1 MAQKDGI
8 EWMQTIDFAGYKRL
22 MAAEREHYSRRR
34 NLLVL
39 FCLILIWAW
48 LVLLA
53 IQSGPVILVGL
64 WSVVLFAACATALC
78 IWSHLHPGERPMR
91 RKSYRVQQWFKLH
104 GAAEGELSCTYAI
117 KLMKHGFI
125 ETSKT
130 TAIRVPW
137 LAMDGRIVHKPEGLY
152 FCCEPDLPSSILWRS
167 IKKEGRWRET
177 TTEDVL
183 FVPKS
188 ALDAHPGLEEKI
200 MARIETER
208 PYRNM
213 KEEAVKAQSRASL
226 DWMMESSAP
235 QKRIGA

>member
-1 MAQKDGI
+1 MV
-8 EWMQTIDFAGYKRL
+8 QTIGFAGYKRL
-22 MAAEREHYSRRR
+22 MAAEHEQYSRRR
-34 NLLVL
+34 NRLVL

-53 IQSGPVILVGL
+53 IQSGPAMLAGL
-64 WSVVLFAACATALC
+64 WSVVLLAACATALC
-78 IWSHLHPGERPMR
+78 IWSHLHPGERPTR

-117 KLMKHGFI
+117 KLAKHGFI
-125 ETSKT
+125 ESSET

-137 LAMDGRIVHKPEGLY
+137 LAMDGRVVRKPEGLY
-152 FCCEPDLPSSILWRS
+152 FCCEPSLPSSVLWRS
-167 IKKEGRWRET
+167 IKKEGTWRET

-183 FVPKS
+183 FVPS
-188 ALDAHPGLEEKI
+188 AVIDANPGLEDKI
-200 MARIETER
+200 LERIEAER
-208 PYRNM
+208 HYRNM
-213 KEEAVKAQSRASL
+213 MEEDVKTQSRASL

>member
-8 EWMQTIDFAGYKRL
+8 EWVQTIGFAGYKRL
-22 MAAEREHYSRRR
+22 MAAEHEQYSRRR
-34 NLLVL
+34 NRLVL

-53 IQSGPVILVGL
+53 IQSGPAMLAGL
-64 WSVVLFAACATALC
+64 WSVVLLAACATALC
-78 IWSHLHPGERPMR
+78 IWSHLHPGERPTR

-117 KLMKHGFI
+117 KLAKHGFI
-125 ETSKT
+125 ESSET

-137 LAMDGRIVHKPEGLY
+137 LAMDGRVVHKPEGLY
-152 FCCEPDLPSSILWRS
+152 FCCEPSLPSSVLWRS
-167 IKKEGRWRET
+167 IKKEGTWRET

-183 FVPKS
+183 FVPS
-188 ALDAHPGLEEKI
+188 AVIDANPGLEDKI
-200 MARIETER
+200 LERIEAER
-208 PYRNM
+208 HYRNM
-213 KEEAVKAQSRASL
+213 MEEDVKTQSRASL

>member
-1 MAQKDGI
+1 MAQKDCI
-8 EWMQTIDFAGYKRL
+8 EWVQTTDFAGYKRL

-48 LVLLA
+48 LVLVV
-53 IQSGPVILVGL
+53 IRSGPAMLAGL
-64 WSVVLFAACATALC
+64 WSVVLFAACATVLC
-78 IWSHLHPGERPMR
+78 IWSHLHPGERPTR
-91 RKSYRVQQWFKLH
+91 RKSYRVRQWFKLH
-104 GAAEGELSCTYAI
+104 GAVEGELSCTYAI
-117 KLMKHGFI
+117 KLTKHGFI
-125 ETSKT
+125 EFSET

-137 LAMDGRIVHKPEGLY
+137 LAMDGRVVRRTEGLY
-152 FCCEPDLPSSILWRS
+152 FCCEPSLPSSILWRS
-167 IKKEGRWRET
+167 IKKEGKWRET

-183 FVPKS
+183 FVPS
-188 ALDAHPGLEEKI
+188 AVLDANPSLEKKI
-200 MARIETER
+200 LERIEAER

-213 KEEAVKAQSRASL
+213 KEEDVKAQSRASL